1 MTDTTQVS
9 TELEL
14 RLVVTDGPSLPVL
27 ATVRYATD
35 DPWAVWMFFQTGDD
49 GEGVEW
55 LFARQLLTD
64 GVTRPAGQGD
74 VRVWPAAD
82 RVDRV
87 VHLAMASPSGSALF
101 EIDRTDLIDY
111 LKRTYVV
118 VPSGDEEH
126 VVDLDDEL
134 QMLLRDAV

>member
-1 MTDTTQVS
+1 MDHTTRVT

-14 RLVVTDGPSLPVL
+14 RLVVSGGPSLPVL
-27 ATVRYATD
+27 ATLRYDAR
-35 DPWAVWMFFQTGDD
+35 DPWAVRIVFQTGED

-64 GVTRPAGQGD
+64 GVARPAGQGD
-74 VRVWPAAD
+74 VRVWPAPD
-82 RVDRV
+82 RRDRV

-101 EIDRTDLIDY
+101 EIHRDDLVTFLQSTY
-111 LKRTYVV
+111 LVV
-118 VPSGDEEH
+118 ANGGEEQ

-134 QMLLRDAV
+134 ALLLRDAA